1 MKPTFFLPGLLLI
14 CLALGGCGGSP
25 TSPVSDGNR
34 ETNPQRLQIVCTTT
48 MIEDLARNL
57 AGDKADVHGIMRPG
71 EDPHIYHVRPRDAEQ
86 IGDADLIFT
95 NGFHLEA
102 TLEKVIDNNARGAVV
117 PLAEKAVATP
127 LTGID
132 GTAAPDPHC
141 WMNVNYFRGY
151 LQHALEALIAADPK
165 NAAYYQK
172 NAATYDAQ
180 LAALNDWIKAEIASI
195 PEQQRVVVTSH
206 DAFNY
211 LADVYNIE
219 VRAIVGISTAQA
231 PRPQDIEKIE
241 AVINDRNVR
250 AVFVE
255 TSVSSTLNSLV
266 KKSAAATGAK
276 IGGTLY
282 SDSLDEPGKPAGS
295 YLGMM
300 NHNVSTIVDALQG
313 S

>member
-1 MKPTFFLPGLLLI
+1 VKPTFFLPGLLLI
-14 CLALGGCGGSP
+14 CLAVGGCGGPPASP
-25 TSPVSDGNR
+25 ASDGNR

-57 AGDKADVHGIMRPG
+57 VGDKADVHGIMRAG
-71 EDPHIYHVRPRDAEQ
+71 EDPHVYDVRPRDAEQ
-86 IGDADLIFT
+86 IADADLILT

-117 PLAEKAVATP
+117 PLAEKAVSKP

-132 GTAAPDPHC
+132 GAAPDPHC
-141 WMNVNYFRGY
+141 WMNVAYFRGY
-151 LQHALEALIAADPK
+151 LQHALEAVSSADPG
-165 NAAYYQK
+165 NALDYQK
-172 NAATYDAQ
+172 NAASYDAQ

-195 PEQQRVVVTSH
+195 PEQQRVMVTSH

-211 LADVYNIE
+211 LADAYDIE
-219 VRAIVGISTAQA
+219 VQAIVGISTAQA
-231 PRPQDIEKIE
+231 PRPQEIERIE
-241 AVINDRNVR
+241 AVIKDRNVR
-250 AVFVE
+250 ALFVE
-255 TSVSSTLNSLV
+255 TSVSSTLNMLV
-266 KKSAAATGAK
+266 KKSAAATGVK

-300 NHNVSTIVDALQG
+300 NYNVSTIVDALQG